1 MPILALD
8 KALCRVSVRPLAASG
23 LALLFLV
30 AMPGHNDSLV
40 ANGDTRTLSLHH
52 THRDDDLTVTF
63 KKNGRYDEGAL
74 AKINN
79 FLRDWRNDKETTMDP
94 HLFDIL
100 WEVQRETGA
109 KEPIHIISAYRSPE
123 TNSMLRRRSR
133 GVARFSQHM
142 NGKAIDFYIP
152 DANLSDLRVA
162 GLRLQRGGVG
172 FYPTSGSPFVHM
184 DTGSVRMWP
193 RMTRDQLAR
202 VFPDGKTVYLPADG
216 RPLAGYDIAVA
227 ELQRRGRGSSL
238 ALASRGD
245 DEEQV
250 ENPGRVKQFFAKLFK
265 SKDEDEEEAVRV
277 PVKRTV
283 LASAGAIPK
292 LQWQTGPAAVE
303 AAPLPRPRPLDL
315 GVAQIDRRETTASL
329 PAVITGRDNPPP
341 TQVLA
346 YAPEAGGLTRSDGV
360 LSQNP
365 VRAQSGNKPA
375 LGTLNEQP
383 VSISLYSPAM
393 VQYSGELR
401 QPDLGSWRSLMQ
413 PAKTTV
419 AFGFGHSLAE
429 APATRFAGPAVVAL
443 RVVAFAR

>member
-1 MPILALD
+1 M
-8 KALCRVSVRPLAASG
+8 RPLAAGG

-30 AMPGHNDSLV
+30 ALPGNNDGLV
-40 ANGDTRTLSLHH
+40 ANGDTRTISLHH

-63 KKNGRYDEGAL
+63 KRNGRYDEGGL
-74 AKINN
+74 AKINH

-109 KEPIHIISAYRSPE
+109 KEPVHIVSAYRSPE

-142 NGKAIDFYIP
+142 NGKAIDFFIP

-202 VFPDGKTVYLPADG
+202 VFPDGKTVYLPVDG
-216 RPLAGYDIAVA
+216 RPLAGYDLAVA

-250 ENPGRVKQFFAKLFK
+250 ESPGRVKQFFAKLFK
-265 SKDEDEEEAVRV
+265 ANDEDEEEAARV
-277 PVKRTV
+277 PAKRTV
-283 LASAGAIPK
+283 LASAGAMPN
-292 LQWQTGPAAVE
+292 LRWQTGPAAAAE
-303 AAPLPRPRPLDL
+303 AVPLPRPRPLDL
-315 GVAQIDRRETTASL
+315 GLAQIDRRETTASL
-329 PAVITGRDNPPP
+329 PALITGRDNPPA

-346 YAPEAGGLTRSDGV
+346 YAPEAGGLARSDGV
-360 LSQNP
+360 MSQNP
-365 VRAQSGNKPA
+365 VRADSGNKPV
-375 LGTLNEQP
+375 LGSLIEQP
-383 VSISLYSPAM
+383 VSTSLYAPAM
-393 VQYSGELR
+393 VQYSAELR
-401 QPDLGSWRSLMQ
+401 QPDVGSLRSLMQ
-413 PAKTTV
+413 PAKTAV
-419 AFGFGHSLAE
+419 AFGFGHHLAE

>member
-1 MPILALD
+1 M
-8 KALCRVSVRPLAASG
+8 RPLAAGG

-40 ANGDTRTLSLHH
+40 ANGDTRTISLHH

-63 KKNGRYDEGAL
+63 KRNGRYDEGAL
-74 AKINN
+74 AKINH
-79 FLRDWRNDKETTMDP
+79 FLRDWRNDKETAMDP

-100 WEVQRETGA
+100 WEVQREAGA
-109 KEPIHIISAYRSPE
+109 KEPVHIVSAYRSPE

-142 NGKAIDFYIP
+142 NGKAIDFFIP

-202 VFPDGKTVYLPADG
+202 VFPDGKTVYLPVDG
-216 RPLAGYDIAVA
+216 RPLAGYETAVA
-227 ELQRRGRGSSL
+227 ELQRRGRGGSL

-245 DEEQV
+245 DEE
-250 ENPGRVKQFFAKLFK
+250 EMESPSRVKQFFAKLFK
-265 SKDEDEEEAVRV
+265 AKDEDEEEAARV
-277 PVKRTV
+277 PAKRTM
-283 LASAGAIPK
+283 LASAGGMPR
-292 LQWQTGPAAVE
+292 LQWQTGLGATEAV
-303 AAPLPRPRPLDL
+303 PLPRPRPLDL
-315 GVAQIDRRETTASL
+315 GLAQIERRDTTASL
-329 PAVITGRDNPPP
+329 PAVITGRDNPPA

-346 YAPEAGGLTRSDGV
+346 YAPEAGGLTRNDGIV
-360 LSQNP
+360 PQNS
-365 VRAQSGNKPA
+365 VRADSGD
-375 LGTLNEQP
+375 TLTLIEQP
-383 VSISLYSPAM
+383 AVSTSLYAPAM
-393 VQYSGELR
+393 VQYNAELR

-413 PAKTTV
+413 PVQATV
-419 AFGFGHSLAE
+419 AFGFGHNVLE

>member
-1 MPILALD
+1 
-8 KALCRVSVRPLAASG
+8 VRPLAAGG

-30 AMPGHNDSLV
+30 ALPGHNDSLV
-40 ANGDTRTLSLHH
+40 ANGDTRTLSFHH
-52 THRDDDLTVTF
+52 THRADDLTVTF
-63 KKNGRYDEGAL
+63 KRNGRYDEGGL
-74 AKINN
+74 AKINH
-79 FLRDWRNDKETTMDP
+79 FLRDWRNDKETAMDP

-109 KEPIHIISAYRSPE
+109 KEPVHIVSAFRSPE

-142 NGKAIDFYIP
+142 NGKAIDFFIP

-202 VFPDGKTVYLPADG
+202 VFPDGKTVHLPVDG
-216 RPLAGYDIAVA
+216 RPLAGYDVA
-227 ELQRRGRGSSL
+227 AAEMQRRGRGGSL

-245 DEEQV
+245 DEEG
-250 ENPGRVKQFFAKLFK
+250 ESPGRVKQFFAKLFK
-265 SKDEDEEEAVRV
+265 AKDEDEEDAVRV
-277 PVKRTV
+277 PVKRMMI
-283 LASAGAIPK
+283 ASAGAMPK
-292 LQWQTGPAAVE
+292 LQWQTGPAGTEAV
-303 AAPLPRPRPLDL
+303 PLPRPRPLDL
-315 GVAQIDRRETTASL
+315 GLAQIDRRETTASL
-329 PAVITGRDNPPP
+329 PTVITGRDNPPA

-346 YAPEAGGLTRSDGV
+346 YAPEAGGLTKNDGV
-360 LSQNP
+360 PSQNA
-365 VRAQSGNKPA
+365 VRAETAEEPA
-375 LGTLNEQP
+375 LNTLIEQP
-383 VSISLYSPAM
+383 AVSTSLYAPAM
-393 VQYSGELR
+393 VQYSGELK
-401 QPDLGSWRSLMQ
+401 QPDLGSWRTLLQ
-413 PAKTTV
+413 PAKTAV
-419 AFGFGHSLAE
+419 AFGFGHNLAE